1 MINSIPKDLHDY
13 ANKILKEIIKE
24 SNYLYSVEQLETII
38 KIAKKNDYEEPLTEE
53 EMAAILSAMNDD
65 KV

>member
-1 MINSIPKDLHDY
+1 MINSIPRDLHNY